1 MCCCYCCCFFPL
13 LGSKQFVHG
22 KKGKRGKKVF
32 YTIMHVDNKK
42 KTLISNSMDMKSE
55 QNKNREI
62 KRQAELFFSFFFIS
76 FLSSSRLGF
85 RVLLGHIR
93 LTQKEKKV
101 RSRRGYT
108 GMEYSLHRSN
118 IISAS
123 STSRAISS
131 TKSETPSNH
140 IAGCGGNSCA

>member
-1 MCCCYCCCFFPL
+1 
-13 LGSKQFVHG
+13 
-22 KKGKRGKKVF
+22 
-32 YTIMHVDNKK
+32 
-42 KTLISNSMDMKSE
+42 MDMKSE

>member
-1 MCCCYCCCFFPL
+1 
-13 LGSKQFVHG
+13 
-22 KKGKRGKKVF
+22 
-32 YTIMHVDNKK
+32 MHV
-42 KTLISNSMDMKSE
+42 KSE
-55 QNKNREI
+55 QNKNGKI
-62 KRQAELFFSFFFIS
+62 KRQATLFSCFFFSFFSLF
-76 FLSSSRLGF
+76 SSSRHGF
-85 RVLLGHIR
+85 RVLLGHTR
-93 LTQKEKKV
+93 LTQKKKKV